1 MSVDYIGSY
10 VTSEVADL
18 PRLINDDFLEPIK
31 LLFTNEYYVSAAKL
45 LMSFVDSIAYVEYG
59 DNAKNPFIEWVV
71 NYADL
76 SSVGIAPEELWE
88 HRNSLLHITNLE
100 SRKVRSGRVGRL
112 IHYVGPLP
120 EEIPRENDDG
130 KLYDLHALI
139 ITLIQALEPWLQTY
153 RDDPSKFKHFMERYD
168 LILSDKRALR
178 IPLRDE

>member
-1 MSVDYIGSY
+1 MSVDYVGSY

-59 DNAKNPFIEWVV
+59 DHAKNPFLAWVV
-71 NYADL
+71 KYTDL
-76 SSVGIAPEELWE
+76 SSVGVTAEELWE
-88 HRNSLLHITNLE
+88 HRNSLLHMTNLE
-100 SRKVRSGRVGRL
+100 SRKVRAGKVRRL

-120 EEIPRENDDG
+120 AEIPREDDDS

-139 ITLIQALEPWLQTY
+139 ITLIRALQPWLQTY
-153 RDDPSKFKHFMERYD
+153 KEDPGRLEHFMERYD
-168 LILSDKRALR
+168 LVLSDKRALR
-178 IPLRDE
+178 IRLSTD